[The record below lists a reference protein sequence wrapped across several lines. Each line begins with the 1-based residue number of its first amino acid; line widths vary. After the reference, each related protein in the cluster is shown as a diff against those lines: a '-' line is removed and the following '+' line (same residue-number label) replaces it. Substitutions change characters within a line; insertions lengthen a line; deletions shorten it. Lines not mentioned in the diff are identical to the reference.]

1 MISNAHH
8 CLDSIVNST
17 MDGTCV
23 RAKGQSSYKKSHFQ
37 NANYPSLLISC
48 NLKKQPADVLIMPV
62 TSAIVSHTCKM
73 SVAFQAK
80 IASYKWLRV
89 SNLPDFRGIRF
100 NSFSSLS
107 IKQLKIHKQQHIQR
121 EYLQQNICRMTV
133 PYVFTTLEVTK
144 NNPENNIK
152 ALPIQYLHITVPQLN
167 NFTAKYKKE

>member
-1 MISNAHH
+1 
-8 CLDSIVNST
+8 
-17 MDGTCV
+17 
-23 RAKGQSSYKKSHFQ
+23 
-37 NANYPSLLISC
+37 
-48 NLKKQPADVLIMPV
+48 
-62 TSAIVSHTCKM
+62 M

-144 NNPENNIK
+144 NNSENNIK

-167 NFTAKYKKE
+167 NFTAKYRKE